1 MAKNPLIRKYPKRIN
16 TPQPNKSAGILDD
29 FAVRSNVATKSGT
42 VLKAPV
48 DDIDV
53 VNKKYV
59 DDHIP
64 PASGAAG
71 NDTEVQYNDS
81 GAFAASSDFVW
92 DNAVG
97 PPKELKIT
105 GKVIATDSVFCG
117 HDFRLTRT
125 DDDNWI
131 VLEPTTNGNLRIGE
145 QGGGAINNLY
155 IQSGHTRL
163 THGDLIVDTMTI
175 DGGSITDST
184 GDITFG
190 NENLSTTG
198 LGTFGNLDVDTLNFN
213 GNVITDSTGTISF
226 GDENL
231 TTTGTINNA
240 ADDSQHTWGA
250 AGAADSYIQFGGTNL
265 EFFSA
270 GDFDFSGSS
279 ILSDIADTQ
288 VVFSDSGKLAGDAG
302 LTYNSGTGTLSA
314 TEFVG
319 GGAGLTGLASY
330 WDRTGTVLSP
340 LTDGDDVTLSDGSGV
355 VGTGTVSSTVGFQKK
370 IQIVE
375 DVVPAPIPVIT
386 ASVPPGYSV
395 IFTSGSQTGMEYT
408 IVTSFDGIPDY
419 IRVAESITGIGNGDT
434 FNIIAPIIGTMT
446 ATEIVGG
453 TITANTQVDTD
464 VIDSINGVGITFA
477 DDIDGEELD
486 FLLGTF
492 NQVDTKAI
500 DATNTIQQVLLTT
513 GDTTLFNLDLEYE
526 LLGGTLNNK
535 FMLRIQ
541 GDSIKTGGTF
551 TNDWGIK
558 IEDHSSDATNQY
570 GLALSSDDVDWGAIW
585 FGAGQDAKIYYDG
598 TDMVINPKEVGTGSL
613 NVLGDITTTGTI
625 KGANYKSGDG
635 SAGITQSET
644 GVTDFDIVIKNGLIT
659 SFTKNA

>member
-231 TTTGTINNA
+231 TTTGTLTLTGTNTGLLDLSTAQSDTTADNDYQTILKLSNKRGGTSYTASGLPSGFSKLRGDEVYTMWVPSSSYTFMGAGVANDNYLRIRMQAGGAIQWGTGSVSPDTSLSRGGTQFMLMQGNVAGAWWYILDNTNANA
-240 ADDSQHTWGA
+240 A
-250 AGAADSYIQFGGTNL
+250 ADVGLGFRIDGSTKWTMDVDKTDNSFNICAPYGVANAKLTIDTSGNVVVVGDIKANT
-265 EFFSA
+265 FS
-270 GDFDFSGSS
+270 S
-279 ILSDIADTQ
+279 
-288 VVFSDSGKLAGDAG
+288 
-302 LTYNSGTGTLSA
+302 
-314 TEFVG
+314 
-319 GGAGLTGLASY
+319 
-330 WDRTGTVLSP
+330 
-340 LTDGDDVTLSDGSGV
+340 SDGS
-355 VGTGTVSSTVGFQKK
+355 T
-370 IQIVE
+370 
-375 DVVPAPIPVIT
+375 
-386 ASVPPGYSV
+386 
-395 IFTSGSQTGMEYT
+395 
-408 IVTSFDGIPDY
+408 
-419 IRVAESITGIGNGDT
+419 
-434 FNIIAPIIGTMT
+434 
-446 ATEIVGG
+446 
-453 TITANTQVDTD
+453 
-464 VIDSINGVGITFA
+464 
-477 DDIDGEELD
+477 
-486 FLLGTF
+486 
-492 NQVDTKAI
+492 
-500 DATNTIQQVLLTT
+500 
-513 GDTTLFNLDLEYE
+513 
-526 LLGGTLNNK
+526 
-535 FMLRIQ
+535 
-541 GDSIKTGGTF
+541 
-551 TNDWGIK
+551 
-558 IEDHSSDATNQY
+558 
-570 GLALSSDDVDWGAIW
+570 
-585 FGAGQDAKIYYDG
+585 
-598 TDMVINPKEVGTGSL
+598 
-613 NVLGDITTTGTI
+613 
-625 KGANYKSGDG
+625 
-635 SAGITQSET
+635 GITQSET